1 MSALSPA
8 AQAVRDAYEAGGLP
22 AALCAA
28 VDQVVPDEVRVR
40 KGMRPGGIGST
51 TPTEWMQDQRLHT
64 RRHFLA
70 ITAELRGTTTPD
82 KS

>member
-1 MSALSPA
+1 
-8 AQAVRDAYEAGGLP
+8 
-22 AALCAA
+22 
-28 VDQVVPDEVRVR
+28 VR